1 MELDWEFDIVD
12 CEVAAICR
20 LDWNGTE
27 RVGKELMISP
37 AFEMA
42 SKIITVMNCF
52 SSRCHGI

>member
-27 RVGKELMISP
+27 RVGRELMISP
-37 AFEMA
+37 TFEMA
-42 SKIITVMNCF
+42 SKIITV
-52 SSRCHGI
+52 ID